1 MNERSFN
8 VKASCFPLTIYMGN
22 IGRRRPRLSGG
33 ARAASPQS
41 AAACRELALP
51 APQVAKYAF
60 GKLPNA
66 TGWPACAPRPTE
78 RWTSNVG
85 RWTFA
90 S

>member
-8 VKASCFPLTIYMGN
+8 VKALCFPPYY
-22 IGRRRPRLSGG
+22 IGEYRTPAPPTLRG
-33 ARAASPQS
+33 ARGASPQF
-41 AAACRELALP
+41 AAACCALALP
-51 APQVAKYAF
+51 PPQVAKYAF

-66 TGWPACAPRPTE
+66 TGWPACAPTE
-78 RWTSNVG
+78 HWTLDVG